1 MTRVM
6 IVCVSLVL
14 CAVVC
19 SSQTAR
25 PTPKSRI
32 AKTAERSGVVSEQVQ
47 KRLIQ
52 REKELAA
59 AEQRH
64 AVAVIDEALSDD
76 FHEISSDGRL
86 YDKAYIMPLLP
97 DVKIEDYS
105 FEDFKVLP
113 ISNDS
118 VLITYIANV
127 KGTFKGEP
135 FPPSNR
141 LSTVW
146 VRRHGSWRVMFHQAT
161 PVLEAK

>member
-1 MTRVM
+1 MARGL
-6 IVCVSLVL
+6 ILCVSLAL

-19 SSQTAR
+19 FSQTAR
-25 PTPKSRI
+25 TTSKSTVPKP
-32 AKTAERSGVVSEQVQ
+32 AERGGTVSEQVQ
-47 KRLIQ
+47 QRLIQ

-97 DVKIEDYS
+97 DVKIEDFS
-105 FEDFKVLP
+105 FEDFNSFP
-113 ISNDS
+113 ISDDS

-127 KGTFKGEP
+127 KGSFKGEP
-135 FPPSNR
+135 FPASNR

-161 PVLEAK
+161 PVVERK